1 MTLRW
6 FFFGALIVMSLTAC
20 TSLSETVISARD
32 FTMGSSLFSHGSS
45 TRTSRWVLKRD
56 SQFYVARNNR
66 LTELNSI
73 NSDALSIVI
82 QRAISE
88 NFALSRVGLLPE
100 SFQQALAKA
109 DSLGA
114 DYLVFPSIVKWNDR
128 VGFGPEVTPQ
138 LSYDANSQISSKFGL
153 DRALVQLMIVH
164 AASGSV
170 MDVIKLEASSGLLTP
185 FSTSRVSPESILL
198 PELQTLFASLVAANR

>member
-6 FFFGALIVMSLTAC
+6 FFSGALVLISQSAC
-20 TSLSETVISARD
+20 TSLSELVISARD
-32 FTMGSSLFSHGSS
+32 ITMDSNLFRHGSS
-45 TRTSRWVLKRD
+45 TRTSRWVLNRD
-56 SQFYVARNNR
+56 TQFYVARNNR
-66 LTELNSI
+66 LTELNST
-73 NSDALSIVI
+73 NSDALSVVI

-88 NFALSRVGLLPE
+88 NFALSQVGLLPE
-100 SFQQALAKA
+100 SFQQALTKA

-114 DYLVFPSIVKWNDR
+114 DFLVFPSIVRWDDR

-138 LSYDANSQISSKFGL
+138 LSYDGNSQISSKFGL

-170 MDVIKLEASSGLLTP
+170 LDIIKLEASSGLLTP

-198 PELQTLFASLVAANR
+198 PELQTLFASLVAASS